1 MIMPLAHGGADAL
14 GSPRWDFS
22 SNANACGPCPMS
34 LEAVNQADPGRYPD
48 PLYTELR
55 DVLAAHHGVEP
66 WRIIIAMSASEF
78 IQRITAWKWREGA
91 KKFWI
96 PRYAYGDYSRA
107 ASAWGLRQVDN
118 PEQAE
123 LAWLCDPI
131 SPLGQSE
138 SNEVVLALGAQTSC
152 TVVLDCAYQ
161 PLRLQG
167 RGALDSYPDS
177 KMWQLWSPNKALG
190 LTGIRAAYAIAPTDG
205 QSDAIELEQLA
216 PSWPLGVHGQAML
229 FSWTQ
234 TPTQAWIT
242 DSCQILSQWIA
253 NLRSLLERF
262 DWQYQPSEA
271 HFFCARP
278 PENLDSC
285 ELRSYDLKLRDAAS
299 FGLPGWWRLSA
310 QRPEALQAL
319 ENALFQISQLRMS
332 AK

>member
-1 MIMPLAHGGADAL
+1 MSPAHGGADAL
-14 GSPRWDFS
+14 GNPRWDFS
-22 SNANACGPCPMS
+22 SNANACGPCPTT
-34 LEAVNQADPGRYPD
+34 LAAVTEAEPRHYPD

-55 DVLAAHHGVEP
+55 YALAEHHKVEP
-66 WRIIIAMSASEF
+66 WRIIVAASASEF

-91 KKFWI
+91 KKIWI
-96 PRYAYGDYSRA
+96 PRHAYGDYSRA
-107 ASAWGLRQVDN
+107 ASAWGMQQVDS

-138 SNEVVLALGAQTSC
+138 SNEVVLALSSQTSC
-152 TVVLDCAYQ
+152 TVVLDCAYE

-167 RGALDSYPDS
+167 SGVLDSQTIS
-177 KMWQLWSPNKALG
+177 TMWQLWSPNKALG

-205 QSDAIELEQLA
+205 QSHAVELELLA

-229 FSWTQ
+229 FSWAQTQ
-234 TPTQAWIT
+234 TQAWIT
-242 DSCQILSQWIA
+242 ESRQTLALWTTD
-253 NLRSLLERF
+253 LRYLLERL
-262 DWQYQPSEA
+262 DWHCKPSNA

-278 PENLDSC
+278 TENLESC
-285 ELRSYDLKLRDAAS
+285 ELRSYEVKLRDAAS

-310 QRPEALQAL
+310 QKPEALHAL
-319 ENALFQISQLRMS
+319 EKALIQINQFRIS